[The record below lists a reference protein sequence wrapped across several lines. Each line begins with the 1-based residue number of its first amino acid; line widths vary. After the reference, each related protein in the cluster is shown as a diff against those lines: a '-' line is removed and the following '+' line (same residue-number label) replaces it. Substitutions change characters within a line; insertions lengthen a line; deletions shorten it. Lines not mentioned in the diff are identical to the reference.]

1 MLRTSCIVA
10 VLVSSLPHMSAAQR
24 IPTTI
29 QAAEAEG
36 AAFPRGATPTVVARN
51 FTSPFGGTTE
61 RKCVVPNADDLPPSG
76 SLRSGDFILHGQ
88 FSDTGPMGNINGRAR
103 KLMWEPLHN
112 PYAYPTRTGLL
123 VRSVRLGH
131 PSDTL
136 RLVVTHAAY
145 PSVKQ
150 KFTEAAYP
158 SGFHFR
164 SAGEWLLV
172 ATSGSDWGCFL
183 LTIAA

>member
-1 MLRTSCIVA
+1 MLRTSCVVA
-10 VLVSSLPHMSAAQR
+10 ALVSILPHMSAAQR

-36 AAFPRGATPTVVARN
+36 ASFPRGATPPVVASN
-51 FTSPFGGTTE
+51 FTSPFEGTAE
-61 RKCVVPNADDLPPSG
+61 RKCVVPPADDFPPGG
-76 SLRSGDFILHGQ
+76 SLRSGEFILHGQ
-88 FSDTGPMGNINGRAR
+88 FGRTGPMGNVIGRAR

-112 PYAYPTRTGLL
+112 PYVYPTRTGLL
-123 VRSVRLGH
+123 VRGVRLGH

-136 RLVVTHAAY
+136 RLAVARAAY
-145 PSVKQ
+145 PGTKQ
-150 KFTEAAYP
+150 KYTEAAYP

-164 SAGEWLLV
+164 SAGQWLMV

-183 LTIAA
+183 LTIAP